1 MRVLIV
7 EDDPVVADLFR
18 GCMSE
23 LGHVPLLAVNA
34 ESAIDALREAPDAI
48 VLDLALPGMSGAEF
62 LQHREI
68 RRRGIPVVAISGVA
82 TEDQADECLRLG
94 ALDFVRKPLSLNRL
108 AEVIGF
114 LELHVLNRHLVDQVR
129 QLDRRRAA
137 RHPVTF
143 PVRGT
148 SYTGE
153 EWDGTAVDIGP
164 FGMKVR
170 APAPLEEGAVVKL
183 QFTPPDG
190 PPPMTLSAVLVRN
203 EPDGHAFLFVNLT
216 AAEFHRLS
224 ELSRMLSSEGAS
236 TAPSDA
242 SPR

>member
-18 GCMSE
+18 GCLSE
-23 LGHVPLLAVNA
+23 LGHVSLLAADA
-34 ESAIDALREAPDAI
+34 ESAVGALREAPDAI
-48 VLDLALPGMSGAEF
+48 VLDLALPGMSGANL
-62 LQHREI
+62 LQHPEV
-68 RRRGIPVVAISGVA
+68 RRRDIPVVAISGIA
-82 TEDQADECLRLG
+82 TEAEAAECLRLG

-108 AEVIGF
+108 AEVVGF
-114 LELHVLNRHLVDQVR
+114 LELHVLNRHLVDHVR

-143 PVRGT
+143 PVQGT

-153 EWDGTAVDIGP
+153 QWEGTAVDIGP
-164 FGMKVR
+164 FGTKVQ
-170 APAPLEEGAVVKL
+170 APSRLDEGAMVKL

-190 PPPMTLSAVLVRN
+190 PPPLTLSAVVVRA
-203 EPDGHAFLFVNLT
+203 EADGHAFLFVNLT

-224 ELSRMLSSEGAS
+224 EVARELSGK
-236 TAPSDA
+236 
-242 SPR
+242 